1 VRHGF
6 SAFVFSFSFSNGASF
21 LWMPTICQDRLGTN
35 TRKTHQKMG
44 GDHTQSEKIVQ
55 RALDQLMAQVVQNHP
70 HSQFPF

>member
-1 VRHGF
+1 MDADDLPRQARDKHKEN
-6 SAFVFSFSFSNGASF
+6 S
-21 LWMPTICQDRLGTN
+21 P
-35 TRKTHQKMG
+35 KMG